1 MNHDPR
7 IEIVGETA
15 LKVKTDTPN
24 QLAGLLENTRIT
36 EDGLLVHWT
45 LDNAVR
51 LGLAGFDPPTPF
63 RLNYVWGVAPY
74 QHQIRTAEFI
84 TAHMRCG
91 VWNQQGTGKTMATIA
106 AVDYLLKRK
115 RVRRVLI
122 LCPVSVMYSAWV
134 ADFITAAPARTV
146 GVAHGTGAKRLAV
159 LQSDAEIIV
168 MNFDGLLHVDP
179 KHMLAAGFDMIV
191 VDEANAFKNP
201 STKRYRALA
210 KIIRPETRV
219 ALLTGT
225 PASQTPVDAFGLSRL
240 MGNSQCPKY
249 LSTWR
254 DSVMIQQSRFRW
266 TPKPDAPQR
275 VGEILKPSIRFTKE
289 QCLDL
294 PERVYMDRRVEMS
307 AEQTQHYNK
316 LKKEMVVS
324 LEEGEITAANA
335 AILLGK
341 LLQISSGAVYSGDHK
356 AIVLDYS
363 PRFNELLS
371 IIEQS
376 GEKVLVFAMY
386 RSIIEDL
393 VVKLTDAG
401 HPALAIHGDVSAN
414 ERRNLIF
421 QFQNTDHLRVL
432 VLQPQAAA
440 HGLTLTR
447 ADTTVW
453 WSPTPSVEMY
463 NQGNDRFH
471 RIGQTNRC
479 TVIHLTGSAAETK
492 LYSTLRGNL
501 NVHEATVS
509 LFTDIA
515 RS

>member
-7 IEIVGETA
+7 IEIVGDTA
-15 LKVKTDTPN
+15 IRVRTPSADQLAELLDRTQKTD
-24 QLAGLLENTRIT
+24 
-36 EDGLLVHWT
+36 DGLLVHWT

-63 RLNYVWGVAPY
+63 RIGYTWNVKPY
-74 QHQIRTAEFI
+74 DHQIRTAEFI

-91 VWNQQGTGKTMATIA
+91 VWNQQGTGKTISAIA
-106 AVDYLLKRK
+106 AVDYLLKR
-115 RVRRVLI
+115 RRVQRVLV
-122 LCPVSVMYSAWV
+122 LAPVSVMHSAWV
-134 ADFITAAPARTV
+134 ADFVTAAPARTV
-146 GVAHGTGAKRLAV
+146 GVAHGTLAKRLAV
-159 LQSDAEIIV
+159 IKSEVEIVV
-168 MNFDGLLHVDP
+168 MNIDGLLFVPTSD
-179 KHMLAAGFDMIV
+179 MLAAGFDMVV
-191 VDEANAFKNP
+191 VDEANAFKN
-201 STKRYRALA
+201 SQTKRYRALA
-210 KIIRPETRV
+210 KIIKPETRLV
-219 ALLTGT
+219 LMTGT
-225 PASQTPVDAFGLSRL
+225 PASQSPTDAYGLSRL
-240 MGNSQCPKY
+240 LGNPQCPKY
-249 LSTWR
+249 MSTWR
-254 DSVMIQQSRFRW
+254 DHVMVQQSRFRW

-275 VGEILKPSIRFTKE
+275 VAEILKPSIRFTKE

-294 PERVYMDRRVEMS
+294 PERVYMDRHVGLSE
-307 AEQTQHYNK
+307 EQAKHYAK
-316 LKKEMVVS
+316 LKKEMVLS
-324 LEEGEITAANA
+324 LDDGEITAANA
-335 AILLGK
+335 AVLLSK
-341 LLQISSGAVYSGDHK
+341 LLQISSGAVYAGVGEPV
-356 AIVLDYS
+356 VLDYS

-371 IIEQS
+371 IIE
-376 GEKVLVFAMY
+376 GTEEKVLVFAMY

-401 HPALAIHGDVSAN
+401 HPAMAIHGDVTAN

-463 NQGNDRFH
+463 QQGNDRFH

-501 NVHEATVS
+501 NIHEATVG